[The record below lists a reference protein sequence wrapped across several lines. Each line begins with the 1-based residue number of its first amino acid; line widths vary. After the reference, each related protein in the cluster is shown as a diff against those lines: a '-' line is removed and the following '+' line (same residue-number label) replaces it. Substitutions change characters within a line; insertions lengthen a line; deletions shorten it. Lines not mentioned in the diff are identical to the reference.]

1 MLIKKSRGGNT
12 KTDVSNGCSVGKDTG
27 HSACRLHSIVL
38 SQVLVLLWFFLMC
51 FDSLIV
57 FYV

>member
-27 HSACRLHSIVL
+27 HSACRLHSTL
-38 SQVLVLLWFFLMC
+38 FSQVLVLLWVC
-51 FDSLIV
+51 V
-57 FYV
+57 FNGF